1 VTPIDWKP
9 TAVAGRWPSP
19 KTSRHS
25 LVTPID
31 WKPRSDAGHQPL
43 TSMCRHSLVTPIDW
57 KPYETNIKPD
67 TIILKSPLAGD
78 AY

>member
-1 VTPIDWKP
+1 MDQTEW
-9 TAVAGRWPSP
+9 T
-19 KTSRHS
+19 TF
-25 LVTPID
+25 
-31 WKPRSDAGHQPL
+31 L
-43 TSMCRHSLVTPIDW
+43 TVGGPVDRGNFGQSHGRHSLVTPIDW